1 MYHNFSYNGGMVPL
15 SLTADTPEKEALW
28 VNPKPA
34 GVEFLRPF
42 LMSFEPEDE
51 NMVLIKKFIFI
62 ILLFSS

>member
-1 MYHNFSYNGGMVPL
+1 MVPL

-51 NMVLIKKFIFI
+51 NMVLIKKFIFYLI
-62 ILLFSS
+62 I